1 METRVHHS
9 IGAIINGPT
18 DYPVKNV
25 PVWVSVSER
34 YPVGAMIALTAGTVI
49 PAGTPVKIDKLGGT
63 ATALTSGDAEDEVC
77 VGFTENDA
85 YCDVAGKAYVDIV
98 IAGRLLIDRAPAD
111 AAAFA
116 GKVAGVTFVKEATE

>member
-9 IGAIINGPT
+9 IGAIVNGAT

-63 ATALTSGDAEDEVC
+63 ATAMTSGEASGTDC
-77 VGFTENDA
+77 IGFTENDA
-85 YCDVAGKAYVDIV
+85 YSDVAGKAYVDIV
-98 IAGRLLIDRAPAD
+98 TKGILLIDRAPED

-116 GKVAGVTFVKEATE
+116 GKVPGVIFVKEVTE